1 MAARN
6 HIKEKLWIQA
16 ALKGETWFYLPKG
29 CVNGHN
35 VHFYVSNGH
44 CSACHKDQIN
54 KIRQKWYSQGLNNA
68 GKPRVRV

>member
-1 MAARN
+1 MATKD

-16 ALKGETWFYLPKG
+16 ALKGETRFYLPQG

-44 CSACHKDQIN
+44 CSSCQKQHMKT
-54 KIRQKWYSQGLNNA
+54 KRQKWYSQGLNNA
-68 GKPRVRV
+68 GKPRVRA